1 MSRPRVYA
9 TDSERLKAWRERQ
22 RNERKERSQNKQ
34 QSRPC
39 SPAQP
44 NGRQEHGRQEHGRQE
59 DPLQMEQMEQAV
71 ERLEFITECLVMK
84 GYCSAAE
91 ATDMKVLV
99 RIVAADPAL
108 FKKWRRARSEVLL
121 CGLIP
126 WRDESSDTEA
136 SETEGR
142 NETAE

>member
-136 SETEGR
+136 SETAG
-142 NETAE
+142 

>member
-59 DPLQMEQMEQAV
+59 HGRQEDPLQMEQMEQAV

-99 RIVAADPAL
+99 RIVATDPAL
-108 FKKWRRARSEVLL
+108 FEKWRQARSEVAR
-121 CGLIP
+121 CRLIP
-126 WRDESSDTEA
+126 WRDESSDTQVM
-136 SETEGR
+136 
-142 NETAE
+142 ETAG